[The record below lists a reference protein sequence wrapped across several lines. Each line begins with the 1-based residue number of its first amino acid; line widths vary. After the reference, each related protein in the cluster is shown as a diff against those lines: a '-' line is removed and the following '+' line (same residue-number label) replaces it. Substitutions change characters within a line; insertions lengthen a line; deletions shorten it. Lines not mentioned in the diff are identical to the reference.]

1 MEEKVVFD
9 LEYKNLTEEYIKELV
24 DNPSI
29 YGDLLVQLLQ
39 HLLTGVGEK
48 SVNDFFYEEEDFIF
62 MLRYA

>member
-48 SVNDFFYEEEDFIF
+48 FVNDFFYEEEDFIF
-62 MLRYA
+62 MLSYV